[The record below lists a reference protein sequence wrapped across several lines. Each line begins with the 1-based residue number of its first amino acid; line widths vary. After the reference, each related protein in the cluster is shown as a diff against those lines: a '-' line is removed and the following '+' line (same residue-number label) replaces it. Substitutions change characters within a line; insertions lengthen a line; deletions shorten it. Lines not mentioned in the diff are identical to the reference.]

1 MIDDLDN
8 KIRIKEK
15 SKIIPQEIDL
25 NNNNLLQNLLV

>member
-8 KIRIKEK
+8 NIRIKEQ

>member
-8 KIRIKEK
+8 KIRIKEQ

-25 NNNNLLQNLLV
+25 NNNILLQNLLV

>member
-8 KIRIKEK
+8 KIRIKEQ

>member
-8 KIRIKEK
+8 KIRIKEQ

-25 NNNNLLQNLLV
+25 KNNNLLQNLLV

>member
-8 KIRIKEK
+8 KIRIKEQ

-25 NNNNLLQNLLV
+25 NNNNLLRNLLV